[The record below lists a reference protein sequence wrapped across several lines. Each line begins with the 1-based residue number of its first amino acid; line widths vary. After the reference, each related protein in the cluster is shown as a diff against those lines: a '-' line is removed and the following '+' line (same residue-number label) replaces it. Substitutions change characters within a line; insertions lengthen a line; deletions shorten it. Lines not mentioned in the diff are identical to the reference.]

1 MQKLKY
7 QWKNSSIFIYTTMGS
22 LYKVNAVFNKLIF
35 IVLAVLI
42 LPQISS
48 KKSFE
53 GDIDMSRKQ
62 LKSMQSE
69 ILFTGKIYPVHTW
82 KNGKIPYLI
91 SPKFSGQNYK
101 NTYFDKIYYRN

>member
-1 MQKLKY
+1 
-7 QWKNSSIFIYTTMGS
+7 MGL
-22 LYKVNAVFNKLIF
+22 LYKVNVVFNTLIF

-42 LPQISS
+42 LPQHHVNSKISS

-101 NTYFDKIYYRN
+101 NT